1 MVSFLAVTGYFT
13 FKIKRLISQ
22 HPNTYLMLQ
31 KAYNFITFQRIVLIN
46 NPIHHFIDDKNE
58 IDLKKGRE
66 PRINGLRIL
75 PFDLET
81 RMGPI

>member
-1 MVSFLAVTGYFT
+1 MVSLLAVTSYFA

-31 KAYNFITFQRIVLIN
+31 KAYNFITFQKIVLIN
-46 NPIHHFIDDKNE
+46 NSIHHFMEDKNE

-66 PRINGLRIL
+66 PRINGIRIL
-75 PFDLET
+75 PFDL
-81 RMGPI
+81 